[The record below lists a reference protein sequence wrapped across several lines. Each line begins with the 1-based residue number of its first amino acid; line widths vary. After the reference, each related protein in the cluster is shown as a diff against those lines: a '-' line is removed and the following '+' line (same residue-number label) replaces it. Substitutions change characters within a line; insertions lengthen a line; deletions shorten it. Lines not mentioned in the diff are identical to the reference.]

1 MVTFSDNIE
10 LRADAYF
17 NCGLDVFRA
26 ELLKLESAWHR
37 SVCTTISQIGVRKRH
52 WGPFIHYNRKISG
65 IQSKT
70 FHVVYKNI
78 PAAFT
83 IDWIDGFLLKPFASP
98 SYHFVYGFSQ
108 LKGSSDDG
116 KATLTLQFQEAKR
129 PGMKPNLIK
138 EEVKNKLRKHLW
150 QQVPFN
156 DPMPI

>member
-1 MVTFSDNIE
+1 M
-10 LRADAYF
+10 
-17 NCGLDVFRA
+17 
-26 ELLKLESAWHR
+26 
-37 SVCTTISQIGVRKRH
+37 
-52 WGPFIHYNRKISG
+52 
-65 IQSKT
+65 
-70 FHVVYKNI
+70 VYKNI

-138 EEVKNKLRKHLW
+138 EEVTNRSRKHFGSPI
-150 QQVPFN
+150 VKADRPPFSSQ
-156 DPMPI
+156 

>member
-1 MVTFSDNIE
+1 M
-10 LRADAYF
+10 
-17 NCGLDVFRA
+17 
-26 ELLKLESAWHR
+26 
-37 SVCTTISQIGVRKRH
+37 
-52 WGPFIHYNRKISG
+52 
-65 IQSKT
+65 
-70 FHVVYKNI
+70 VYKNI

-138 EEVKNKLRKHLW
+138 EGDQKVEKFRFGAKRKNSSSTPPVFLSRDTRYKENPTAEDLIMK
-150 QQVPFN
+150 
-156 DPMPI
+156 

>member
-1 MVTFSDNIE
+1 MNVI
-10 LRADAYF
+10 
-17 NCGLDVFRA
+17 
-26 ELLKLESAWHR
+26 
-37 SVCTTISQIGVRKRH
+37 II
-52 WGPFIHYNRKISG
+52 P
-65 IQSKT
+65 QSKT

-98 SYHFVYGFSQ
+98 TYHFVYGFSQ

-138 EEVKNKLRKHLW
+138 EEVKDQETFWVSLC
-150 QQVPFN
+150 
-156 DPMPI
+156 